1 MTSLSYIQARKHL
14 ASLLKQASDTRE
26 PVTITR
32 KGHESVIVISKKE
45 YDSMAETL
53 HLLSSP
59 ANADRLRQGLEDF
72 EHGNFSTHHY

>member
-1 MTSLSYIQARKHL
+1 MTSLSYIQARRHL
-14 ASLLKQASDTRE
+14 ASLMKQATDTRE

-32 KGHESVIVISKKE
+32 KGHESVVVISKKE

-59 ANADRLRQGLEDF
+59 ANADRLRLGLEDF